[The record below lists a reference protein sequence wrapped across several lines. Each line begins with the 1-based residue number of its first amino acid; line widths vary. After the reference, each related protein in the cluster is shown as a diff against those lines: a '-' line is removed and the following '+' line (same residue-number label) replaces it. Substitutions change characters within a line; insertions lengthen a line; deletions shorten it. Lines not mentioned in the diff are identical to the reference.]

1 MTFRLMACCI
11 IRIMVLLLTLYKGVR
26 LKMLKRWDAS
36 CAGFLSAPL
45 NVFAARIGIMV
56 VLILSVASF
65 GASPPKVSARAYMD
79 ASAIRRG
86 GRVNIMVL
94 VSLPKSLHVNSH
106 KPKDEWLIPT
116 MLSFKLPKWLKV
128 ERIHYPPGKM
138 LRTSFGELSV
148 YKDEFTLIATLLA
161 SPDAPIGEHR
171 ITAHLNY
178 QACDERRCYPPSSLQ
193 LPITITV
200 VGEGGR
206 VFPTNVKLFRQHASW
221 LKSPYRK
228 EQAQVEKAIGV
239 GASERISSL
248 IARFGWGVTLL
259 IIFAFG
265 VALNLTP
272 CVFPLVP
279 ITVGYFV
286 SRSHANMRKLLV
298 EALLYVFGIAIT
310 YSLIGIAAGLT
321 GGLFGSVLQHPIAL
335 IAVAGIIAILAFG
348 MFGVYEIELPSRLLG
363 VLHSFAQAVGPI
375 GLGMVAGLIAAPCI
389 GPFTVALIAFVAAS
403 GSALIGFLCFF
414 ALSLGLGLPYMF
426 LAVFSGSLHR
436 LPKSG
441 VWMEWVRKAL
451 GFALLALA
459 VYLVMPLMPHI
470 VAPFALPA
478 LLLVA
483 GVHLGWLTPSQGERL
498 RFSIFAR
505 LIGSLMVVSS
515 IGLLMRAS
523 YIVGYER
530 GYDAGRAASSEA
542 IGNSLWKDYSPELL
556 EKALKMGKPIAIKF
570 TAKWCSECRKL
581 EQQTLSSKSVL
592 NELKGLIC
600 FRVDLTFKNS
610 AAEELR
616 RRYKV
621 VGLPTIIFVSSDGKE
636 LRHLR
641 VEGFVDEAEL
651 LARLRQLR

>member
-1 MTFRLMACCI
+1 M
-11 IRIMVLLLTLYKGVR
+11 
-26 LKMLKRWDAS
+26 DA
-36 CAGFLSAPL
+36 
-45 NVFAARIGIMV
+45 FAACIGIMLL
-56 VLILSVASF
+56 LIFSIASF
-65 GASPPKVSARAYMD
+65 GANPPKVSAKAYMD
-79 ASAIRRG
+79 ASAVRRG
-86 GRVNIMVL
+86 DRVNIMVL
-94 VSLPKSLHVNSH
+94 VSLPKGLHVNSH

-116 MLSFKLPKWLKV
+116 TLSFKLPKWLKV
-128 ERIHYPPGKM
+128 ERMHYPPGKT

-148 YKDEFTLIATLLA
+148 YEGEFALVATLFAL
-161 SPDAPIGEHR
+161 PDAPIGKHH

-193 LPITITV
+193 LPIAITI
-200 VGEGGR
+200 VGEGEK
-206 VFPTNVKLFRQHASW
+206 VFPTNVKLFRQYAGW
-221 LKSPYRK
+221 LKSPYGK
-228 EQAQVEKAIGV
+228 EQVQVEKAIGV

-248 IARFGWGVTLL
+248 INRFGWGVTLL
-259 IIFAFG
+259 ITFAFG
-265 VALNLTP
+265 MALNLTP

-286 SRSHANMRKLLV
+286 SRSHANMRRLLV
-298 EALLYVFGIAIT
+298 EALLYVLGIAIT

-321 GGLFGSVLQHPIAL
+321 GGLFGSALQHPVAL
-335 IAVAGIIAILAFG
+335 IAVAGIITILAFG
-348 MFGVYEIELPSRLLG
+348 MFGAYEIELPSRLLG
-363 VLHSFAQAVGPI
+363 MLHSFAQAVGPI

-403 GSALIGFLCFF
+403 GSALVGFLFFF
-414 ALSLGLGLPYMF
+414 ALSLGLGLPYIF

-459 VYLVMPLMPHI
+459 IYLVMPLMPHI
-470 VAPFALPA
+470 VVPFALPA

-483 GVHLGWLTPSQGERL
+483 GVHLGWLTPSQGEQL
-498 RFSIFAR
+498 RFSAFR
-505 LIGSLMVVSS
+505 RVVGSLMVVSS

-523 YIVGYER
+523 YTIGYES
-530 GYDAGRAASSEA
+530 GYDAGRAASSTAVEDL
-542 IGNSLWKDYSPELL
+542 LWKDYSPKLFE
-556 EKALKMGKPIAIKF
+556 EALKAGKPIAIKF
-570 TAKWCSECRKL
+570 TAKWCPECRKL

-592 NELKGLIC
+592 NGLKKLIC

-641 VEGFVDEAEL
+641 VEGFVSEAEL
-651 LARLRQLR
+651 LARLRRLR